1 LLKSKKEAWVMMM
14 EEFEP
19 QLPEFKRESTRDQIR
34 EHILKCILDGTFP
47 PGYRLRE
54 IELARSLGTSQ
65 APVREALRELEG
77 LHYVVTFPF
86 KGTQVRKVSA
96 SDLADAYLLRG
107 LLDQA
112 AAVVACEREKADW
125 SELRSIADKAME
137 AAKLGDRK
145 AYADIDIAFH
155 KYIIK
160 ASQVWLIEKL
170 WNLLSFA
177 VQVRGAANLLDVPL
191 IDLAKQH
198 YLIVDALEQGDGET
212 AGRVLREQAGII
224 RGLLKELAST

>member
-1 LLKSKKEAWVMMM
+1 VMIMEDFEAQ
-14 EEFEP
+14 P
-19 QLPEFKRESTRDQIR
+19 PEFKRASTRDQIR

-96 SDLADAYLLRG
+96 ADLADAYLLRG

-112 AAVVACEREKADW
+112 AAEAACERGKVDW
-125 SELRSIADKAME
+125 AELRSIADRAME
-137 AAKLGDRK
+137 AAKREERQ
-145 AYADIDIAFH
+145 AYADIDIEFH

-160 ASQVWLIEKL
+160 ASEVWLIEKL

-177 VQVRGAANLLDVPL
+177 VQVRGAAKLLDVPL
-191 IDLAKQH
+191 TDLGKQH
-198 YLIVDALEQGDGET
+198 YLIVDALEQGDGPT
-212 AGRVLREQAGII
+212 AGRILREQAGKV
-224 RGLLKELAST
+224 RSLLKALKT